1 MDLQQ
6 IIDYA
11 IHNNWDSKNV
21 PDRIRCF
28 FTTWAYEN
36 LVDEAS
42 AECESAL
49 KKIYNHAAVCELME
63 YEDFKAFM
71 VKYLDD

>member
-1 MDLQQ
+1 MNLRQ

-11 IHNNWDSKNV
+11 MENNWDSKNV
-21 PDRIRCF
+21 PERIRCF

-36 LVDEAS
+36 LVDDDS
-42 AECESAL
+42 AECAL
-49 KKIYNHAAVCELME
+49 QKIYNQAAVCELVE

-71 VKYLDD
+71 MKYLDD